1 MVQTQ
6 QLYKSSTQARPGLT
20 QARLG
25 STQAG
30 HRCNYC
36 YTNFSN
42 VGTLRVHI
50 KAVHLPPELTQA
62 RLSSIQAQLGL
73 TQAQLGS
80 TMTLQEEIK
89 CDICDQFFD
98 TKGAVKKH
106 AILNH
111 SGQVKCEIC
120 RKSFNQIKELTRHM
134 PISHPTAQT
143 PGINSVAILGKS
155 R

>member
-6 QLYKSSTQARPGLT
+6 QLFKSSTQARPSLT
-20 QARLG
+20 QARPS

-30 HRCNYC
+30 HRCNFC
-36 YTNFSN
+36 YKNFSN

-50 KAVHLPPELTQA
+50 KTIHPPPGSTQPQHSSTQA
-62 RLSSIQAQLGL
+62 LLGL
-73 TQAQLGS
+73 T
-80 TMTLQEEIK
+80 MTPQDEIK

-120 RKSFNQIKELTRHM
+120 RTPFNQIKELTSHM
-134 PISHPTAQT
+134 AISHPTAQT
-143 PGINSVAILGKS
+143 PRINSVAILGKS

>member
-20 QARLG
+20 QVQPG
-25 STQAG
+25 SSQAG
-30 HRCNYC
+30 QRCNYC
-36 YTNFSN
+36 YKNFSN

-50 KAVHLPPELTQA
+50 QTVHLQPG
-62 RLSSIQAQLGL
+62 S
-73 TQAQLGS
+73 TQAQLDS
-80 TMTLQEEIK
+80 VLTPQNPK

-120 RKSFNQIKELTRHM
+120 RTSFSQIQELTSHM
-134 PISHPTAQT
+134 AISHPTAQT
-143 PGINSVAILGKS
+143 PRINSVAILGKS

>member
-20 QARLG
+20 QARQGL
-25 STQAG
+25 TQAG
-30 HRCNYC
+30 HRCNHC
-36 YTNFSN
+36 FKNFSN
-42 VGTLRVHI
+42 IGTLRVHI
-50 KAVHLPPELTQA
+50 QTVHRPPELTQA
-62 RLSSIQAQLGL
+62 QH
-73 TQAQLGS
+73 GS
-80 TMTLQEEIK
+80 VSTPQHPK

-98 TKGAVKKH
+98 TKVAVKKH

-120 RKSFNQIKELTRHM
+120 RKSFSQIKELTEHM
-134 PISHPTAQT
+134 AISHQTAQT
-143 PGINSVAILGKS
+143 PRINSVAILGKS

>member
-6 QLYKSSTQARPGLT
+6 QLYKSSTQARPSLT
-20 QARLG
+20 QARQG

-50 KAVHLPPELTQA
+50 KTVHLPP
-62 RLSSIQAQLGL
+62 GL
-73 TQAQLGS
+73 TQTQLGSS

-120 RKSFNQIKELTRHM
+120 RTSFSQIKELTQHM
-134 PISHPTAQT
+134 AISHQTAQT
-143 PGINSVAILGKS
+143 PRINSVAILGKS

>member
-20 QARLG
+20 QARPG

-36 YTNFSN
+36 YKNFSN

-50 KAVHLPPELTQA
+50 KAVHPPPGSTQA
-62 RLSSIQAQLGL
+62 PLSS
-73 TQAQLGS
+73 TQAQLDLVL
-80 TMTLQEEIK
+80 TPQNPK

-120 RKSFNQIKELTRHM
+120 RTPFNQIKELTQHM
-134 PISHPTAQT
+134 AISHQTAQT
-143 PGINSVAILGKS
+143 PRINSVAILGKS

>member
-6 QLYKSSTQARPGLT
+6 QLYKSSTQARPGLSQARPGLT
-20 QARLG
+20 QAQPG
-25 STQAG
+25 SSQAG

-36 YTNFSN
+36 YKNFSN

-50 KAVHLPPELTQA
+50 QAVHLQPGSTQA
-62 RLSSIQAQLGL
+62 LPGSS
-73 TQAQLGS
+73 
-80 TMTLQEEIK
+80 MTPQEEIK

-120 RKSFNQIKELTRHM
+120 RTPFNQIWQLTHHM
-134 PISHPTAQT
+134 AMAHPTSELL
-143 PGINSVAILGKS
+143 GRDSLAILEKY

>member
-6 QLYKSSTQARPGLT
+6 QLYKSSTQARPSLT
-20 QARLG
+20 QARPG

-36 YTNFSN
+36 YKNYSN

-50 KAVHLPPELTQA
+50 QAVHLQPGSTQA
-62 RLSSIQAQLGL
+62 LPGSS
-73 TQAQLGS
+73 
-80 TMTLQEEIK
+80 MTPQEEIK

-120 RKSFNQIKELTRHM
+120 RTSFSQIKELTQHM
-134 PISHPTAQT
+134 AISHQTAQT
-143 PGINSVAILGKS
+143 PRINSVAILGNS